1 MLARRA
7 LANGINAS
15 ADDVIVTHGC
25 IEALNLALRA
35 VARPG
40 DTIAVESPC
49 YFGLLQILESLG
61 MRALEIPTSP
71 QHGLSIEALDLAFQ
85 THGNIRAVVVAE
97 LPESAGLRDAGRGKS
112 PAGGAVRTPAGA
124 ADRG

>member
-1 MLARRA
+1 DLRGVLARRA
-7 LANGINAS
+7 LANGINATP
-15 ADDVIVTHGC
+15 DDVIVTHGC

-40 DTIAVESPC
+40 DTIAVESPA

-85 THGNIRAVVVAE
+85 THGN
-97 LPESAGLRDAGRGKS
+97 
-112 PAGGAVRTPAGA
+112 
-124 ADRG
+124 